1 MTKFKKLA
9 IPYTI
14 WMMLLVVIPLILMFI
29 MSFLDM
35 KYIEIQNAKF
45 TFANFGKVFN
55 RTYVNA
61 FFKSMELSIIATI
74 GCLIIAY
81 PIAYIISK
89 IKFIGKSLL
98 LVIFILPMWTNML
111 LRIDTINKM
120 LAENGLLQSI
130 THINLSYIG
139 IKSGTELAVIIVMII
154 VYLPFM
160 IFPIYTVLEKID
172 NSLIEASADLG
183 ATPTKSFLKVTLPL
197 SMKGVTSGVTMVFLP
212 CAMGFTIPQIVS
224 NGKIQLIGNIIEQ
237 KFKGSTGAYN
247 VGMLASIII
256 IIIILFAIWL
266 IGKLD
271 PEGETLI

>member
-1 MTKFKKLA
+1 MNKFKKLA
-9 IPYTI
+9 IPYAC
-14 WMMLLVVIPLILMFI
+14 WMILLVVIPLILMVV

-35 KYIEIQNAKF
+35 RHLDIQNAKF
-45 TFANFGKVFN
+45 TLSNFSKVFN
-55 RTYVNA
+55 KDYFNA
-61 FFKSMELSIIATI
+61 FVESMKLSIIATFF
-74 GCLIIAY
+74 CLLIAY

-111 LRIDTINKM
+111 LRINTIDTM
-120 LAENGLLQSI
+120 LKEEGLFQWL
-130 THINLSYIG
+130 THIRLNI
-139 IKSGTELAVIIVMII
+139 SGTEIAVIIVMVI

-183 ATPTKSFLKVTLPL
+183 ATPRKSFMKVTLPL

-224 NGKIQLIGNIIEQ
+224 SGKIQLIGNLIENR
-237 KFKGSTGAYN
+237 FKVTGQYN
-247 VGMLASIII
+247 IGMLVSVIIMV
-256 IIIILFAIWL
+256 IILFAIWL

-271 PEGETLI
+271 PEGETLL

>member
-9 IPYTI
+9 IPYAC
-14 WMMLLVVIPLILMFI
+14 WMIILVVIPLFLMFI

-35 KYIEIQNAKF
+35 RYLEIQNARF
-45 TFANFGKVFN
+45 TFSNFQKVFN
-55 RTYVNA
+55 KTYFNA
-61 FFKSMELSIIATI
+61 FAESMKLSVIATI
-74 GCLIIAY
+74 GCVIISY
-81 PIAYIISK
+81 PIAYIISR
-89 IKFIGKSLL
+89 IKFVGKSLL

-111 LRIDTINKM
+111 LRIETINRM
-120 LAENGLLQSI
+120 LASNGLMQSI
-130 THINLSYIG
+130 THLRLNI
-139 IKSGTELAVIIVMII
+139 SGSEFAVIIVMII

-224 NGKIQLIGNIIEQ
+224 NGKIVLIGNIIEQ
-237 KFKGSTGAYN
+237 KFKGSTGQYN
-247 VGMLASIII
+247 IGMLASIII
-256 IIIILFAIWL
+256 IVIILFAIWL

>member
-9 IPYTI
+9 IPYFI
-14 WMMLLVVIPLILMFI
+14 WMTLLVIIPLFLMVI

-35 KYIEIQNAKF
+35 RYIDIKNAKF
-45 TFANFGKVFN
+45 TLDNFKKVFN
-55 RTYVNA
+55 ATYAKA
-61 FFKSMELSIIATI
+61 FLKSMKLSFIATL
-74 GCLIIAY
+74 GCLLIAY

-89 IKFIGKSLL
+89 IKFVGKSLL

-111 LRIDTINKM
+111 LRIETINRM
-120 LAENGLLQSI
+120 LSKNGLFQSLTNI
-130 THINLSYIG
+130 RLNI
-139 IKSGTELAVIIVMII
+139 SGSEIAVIVVMII

-160 IFPIYTVLEKID
+160 IFPIYTMLEKID
-172 NSLIEASADLG
+172 HSLIEASADLG
-183 ATPTKSFLKVTLPL
+183 ATPVKSFLKVTLPL
-197 SMKGVTSGVTMVFLP
+197 SMKGVTSGITMVFLP

-224 NGKIQLIGNIIEQ
+224 NGKIVLIGNIIEN
-237 KFKGSTGAYN
+237 KFKGATGAYN
-247 VGMLASIII
+247 IGMLASMVI

>member
-9 IPYTI
+9 IPYAV
-14 WMMLLVVIPLILMFI
+14 WMIVLVVIPLILMFV

-35 KYIEIQNAKF
+35 RYIDIQNAKF
-45 TFANFGKVFN
+45 TFANFSKVFTG
-55 RTYVNA
+55 TYFRA
-61 FFKSMELSIIATI
+61 FLKSMKLAIIATI

-111 LRIDTINKM
+111 LRIETINRM
-120 LAENGLLQSI
+120 LANNGLMQSL
-130 THINLSYIG
+130 THLRLNI
-139 IKSGTELAVIIVMII
+139 SGTEIAVIIVMII

-197 SMKGVTSGVTMVFLP
+197 SMKGVTSGITMVFLP

-224 NGKIQLIGNIIEQ
+224 NGKIMLIGNIIEQ
-237 KFKGSTGAYN
+237 KFKGTTGQYN
-247 VGMLASIII
+247 IGMLASIII
-256 IIIILFAIWL
+256 VIIILFAIWL

>member
-1 MTKFKKLA
+1 MNKFKKLS
-9 IPYTI
+9 IPYFI
-14 WMMLLVVIPLILMFI
+14 WMMLLVVIPLILMFV

-35 KYIEIQNAKF
+35 RYIDIQDAKF
-45 TFANFGKVFN
+45 TFANFSKVFN
-55 RTYVNA
+55 RTYFNA
-61 FFKSMELSIIATI
+61 FIKSMELSFIATI

-89 IKFIGKSLL
+89 IKFVGKSLL

-111 LRIDTINKM
+111 LRIETINRM
-120 LAENGLLQSI
+120 LAENGLMQSL
-130 THINLSYIG
+130 THLRLNIA
-139 IKSGTELAVIIVMII
+139 GTEFAVIVVMII

-183 ATPTKSFLKVTLPL
+183 ATPRKSFMKVTLPL

-224 NGKIQLIGNIIEQ
+224 NGKIMLIGNIIEQ
-237 KFKGSTGAYN
+237 KFKGATGQYN
-247 VGMLASIII
+247 IGMLASIII
-256 IIIILFAIWL
+256 IVIILFAIWI

-271 PEGETLI
+271 PEGETVI

>member
-1 MTKFKKLA
+1 MNKFKKLA
-9 IPYTI
+9 IPYFV
-14 WMMLLVVIPLILMFI
+14 WMCVLVIIPLILMFI

-35 KYIEIQNAKF
+35 RFIEIQNARF
-45 TFANFGKVFN
+45 TLANFAKVFD

-61 FFKSMELSIIATI
+61 FFLSMKLSFIATI

-89 IKFIGKSLL
+89 IKFISKSLL
-98 LVIFILPMWTNML
+98 LIIFILPMWTNML
-111 LRIDTINKM
+111 LRIETIRQM
-120 LAENGLLQSI
+120 LAKNGLMQSI
-130 THINLSYIG
+130 LHFSFNI
-139 IKSGTELAVIIVMII
+139 SGSEIAVIIVMII

-160 IFPIYTVLEKID
+160 IFPIFTVLEKID

-197 SMKGVTSGVTMVFLP
+197 SLKGVSSGITMVFLP

-224 NGKIQLIGNIIEQ
+224 NGNMKLIGNIIED
-237 KFKGSTGAYN
+237 KFKGGAGQYN
-247 VGMLASIII
+247 IGMLASIII
-256 IIIILFAIWL
+256 IVIIMIAIYL

-271 PEGETLI
+271 PEGETLV